1 MNGRWILW
9 FQTLSGFVPSKKA
22 LNSIESVSFKLGG
35 VFAGET
41 AYSQHFP
48 FHFILSLDI
57 LD

>member
-1 MNGRWILW
+1 MD
-9 FQTLSGFVPSKKA
+9 FVVSNVVRICAFKKA
-22 LNSIESVSFKLGG
+22 LNSIESVSFKLGR
-35 VFAGET
+35 VVAGET